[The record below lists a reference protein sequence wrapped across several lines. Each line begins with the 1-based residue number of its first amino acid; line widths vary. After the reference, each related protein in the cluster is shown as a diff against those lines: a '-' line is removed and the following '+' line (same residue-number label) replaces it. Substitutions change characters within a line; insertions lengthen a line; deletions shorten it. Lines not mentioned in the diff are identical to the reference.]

1 MKRTLFLTI
10 FIITL
15 FFLSTFIYAT
25 STNKGMVY
33 LSTNKE
39 IIQKEEE
46 IEISLFLENA
56 ETVALTAYFTYDE
69 SKLEFISGP
78 ENINVKQNQIIF
90 VWYDDKGGEN
100 PKGGELAKLKFKAKE
115 EGLATIHVSGEF
127 YNKEAKLIK
136 TNTNDIQ
143 IQIGKEDRTP
153 EIAENEIGNNLQ
165 TNNAKLKTLRLDKE
179 GLTPDFNKDI
189 IEYYLTVPSSENNI
203 EILALSE
210 NPNATIEITGNTNLK
225 NGLNVIKALIIS
237 EDKTQQ
243 NTYTIYVTKTNDIN
257 MANTNLETL
266 AIQDVLLTPPFNS
279 NTTYY
284 QTEIPYETENLNI
297 LAIPENEKANV
308 KIEGK
313 ENLKV
318 GDNIIKINITA
329 ENGFT
334 KKTFQINVHRRN
346 QEEEIQHEKEE
357 NQNKEKL
364 EEAYQIEKTNAK
376 IIEQQNKIEGKK
388 PTVNIFI
395 IALIGLSLI
404 ILIIFLIKIIKAKS
418 KL

>member
-143 IQIGKEDRTP
+143 IQIGKEDRIP

>member
-179 GLTPDFNKDI
+179 GLTPDFNEDI

>member
-1 MKRTLFLTI
+1 M
-10 FIITL
+10 
-15 FFLSTFIYAT
+15 A
-25 STNKGMVY
+25 Y

>member
-100 PKGGELAKLKFKAKE
+100 PKGGELAKLNYKAKE
-115 EGLATIHVSGEF
+115 ERLATIHVSGEF

-395 IALIGLSLI
+395 ITLIGLSLI

>member
-10 FIITL
+10 FIIIL

>member
-143 IQIGKEDRTP
+143 IQIGKEDRSP

-395 IALIGLSLI
+395 ITLIGLSLI

>member
-1 MKRTLFLTI
+1 
-10 FIITL
+10 
-15 FFLSTFIYAT
+15 
-25 STNKGMVY
+25 MVY

>member
-395 IALIGLSLI
+395 ITLIGLSLI

>member
-100 PKGGELAKLKFKAKE
+100 PKGGELAKLKFKAKD

-143 IQIGKEDRTP
+143 IQIGKEDRIP

>member
-237 EDKTQQ
+237 EDKSQQ

>member
-284 QTEIPYETENLNI
+284 QTEIPYETEKLNI

-395 IALIGLSLI
+395 ITLIGLSLI

>member
-15 FFLSTFIYAT
+15 FFLRTFIYAT

-243 NTYTIYVTKTNDIN
+243 NTYTIYVT
-257 MANTNLETL
+257 
-266 AIQDVLLTPPFNS
+266 
-279 NTTYY
+279 
-284 QTEIPYETENLNI
+284 
-297 LAIPENEKANV
+297 
-308 KIEGK
+308 
-313 ENLKV
+313 
-318 GDNIIKINITA
+318 
-329 ENGFT
+329 
-334 KKTFQINVHRRN
+334 
-346 QEEEIQHEKEE
+346 
-357 NQNKEKL
+357 
-364 EEAYQIEKTNAK
+364 
-376 IIEQQNKIEGKK
+376 
-388 PTVNIFI
+388 
-395 IALIGLSLI
+395 
-404 ILIIFLIKIIKAKS
+404 
-418 KL
+418 

>member
-1 MKRTLFLTI
+1 
-10 FIITL
+10 
-15 FFLSTFIYAT
+15 
-25 STNKGMVY
+25 MVY

-395 IALIGLSLI
+395 ITLIGLSLI